1 MLVLI
6 LVRQRIGNFMKL
18 ASVFIRD
25 GEVYGA
31 TRRVLFI
38 TTPRMT
44 LVYLCCIV
52 KYRTKSVK
60 MYLLV
65 VVYTDGCVHTL

>member
-31 TRRVLFI
+31 
-38 TTPRMT
+38 TPRMT

>member
-1 MLVLI
+1 
-6 LVRQRIGNFMKL
+6 MKL

-31 TRRVLFI
+31 T
-38 TTPRMT
+38 PRMT

-52 KYRTKSVK
+52 KYRAKSVK